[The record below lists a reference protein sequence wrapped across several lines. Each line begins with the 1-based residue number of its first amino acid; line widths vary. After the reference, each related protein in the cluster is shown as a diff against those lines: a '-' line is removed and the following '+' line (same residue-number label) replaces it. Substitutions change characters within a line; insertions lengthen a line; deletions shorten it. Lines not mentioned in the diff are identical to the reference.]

1 MEDMDRESKEW
12 VGSLSSVPLA
22 EVIKR
27 IAAEEQTGDLQVIF
41 GQAAK
46 TIYFDRGFVVFA
58 ASSLEVDRLGYR
70 LIHSGQISRDDFTL
84 AAQMARRDQQRLGQA
99 LVQAGVMREE
109 DIGHQVAMQVNGIV
123 VSLFEVEQGIYSFD
137 ERACS
142 IPVDLM
148 VSLSIHRILLD
159 GIRTMPN
166 PDGILECLPPLDTS
180 VRVAERPP
188 FTCDVDQLTPMER
201 DVLRCVGAGSI
212 FDEVLGLFPEDRDLA
227 LLAYYGLY
235 TSGILES
242 GDGEADECLLKV
254 QEETKTFRL
263 SELERCLGK
272 TQATSIQQEIRVMH
286 ESLDQTSDDQL
297 LQIDSRST
305 DEEIE
310 EAYRERC
317 SEWSWVR
324 SLAQDEPS
332 LAGKINEIETRLETA
347 CQRVLTQRKLSAQ
360 PGDDVNSK
368 VRTNTRSVPEESTAP
383 REAAAAR
390 PDRTKREGPTVI
402 SHRALGD
409 AIRGEIRSRVEQ
421 ILADVERHSKAQDWQ
436 GAIALLFELVELA
449 PQNASYRAKLAHT
462 MSKHPLQRRRA
473 ERHFIE
479 ALRLAPQDAELH
491 VSLGLYYK
499 SFRLKTRAEIEFR
512 TALRIDPR
520 HAEALKQ
527 VAAEQNSKA
536 SWGELLNRMLSSAAG

>member
-1 MEDMDRESKEW
+1 MDEKGRESKEW

-27 IAAEEQTGDLQVIF
+27 IALEEQTGDLQVIF

-70 LIHSGQISRDDFTL
+70 LIHSGHISRDDFTHAAEL
-84 AAQMARRDQQRLGQA
+84 AKHGQQRLGQA
-99 LVQAGVMREE
+99 LVEAGVMSEE
-109 DIGHQVAMQVNGIV
+109 DIGHQVAMQVDGIV

-137 ERACS
+137 ERVCS

-166 PDGILECLPPLDTS
+166 PDAVLECLPPLDTS
-180 VRVAERPP
+180 VRVAVWPP
-188 FTCDVDQLTPMER
+188 FTCDVDQLTPVEQ
-201 DVLRCVGAGSI
+201 DVLRSVGEGAVLE
-212 FDEVLGLFPEDRDLA
+212 EVLRKSPGDRGLVLRA
-227 LLAYYGLY
+227 CYGLY

-242 GDGEADECLLKV
+242 GDREADECLLKV

-286 ESLDQTSDDQL
+286 ESLDQTPDDQL

-305 DEEIE
+305 DEEVE

-324 SLAQDEPS
+324 SLVQNDPS
-332 LAGKINEIETRLETA
+332 LAAKINEIEARLETA
-347 CQRVLTQRKLSAQ
+347 YQCVLTQRKRQISA
-360 PGDDVNSK
+360 PSEPD
-368 VRTNTRSVPEESTAP
+368 RSTVP
-383 REAAAAR
+383 REAATASPGRAER
-390 PDRTKREGPTVI
+390 DRESTTVV

-436 GAIALLFELVELA
+436 GAIALLFELVQLA

-499 SFRLKTRAEIEFR
+499 SFGLKTRAETEFR

-520 HAEALKQ
+520 HAEARSQLSGGR
-527 VAAEQNSKA
+527 NSKA

>member
-1 MEDMDRESKEW
+1 
-12 VGSLSSVPLA
+12 
-22 EVIKR
+22 
-27 IAAEEQTGDLQVIF
+27 
-41 GQAAK
+41 
-46 TIYFDRGFVVFA
+46 
-58 ASSLEVDRLGYR
+58 
-70 LIHSGQISRDDFTL
+70 
-84 AAQMARRDQQRLGQA
+84 

-142 IPVDLM
+142 IPIDLM

-188 FTCDVDQLTPMER
+188 FTCYVDQLTPIER
-201 DVLRCVGAGSI
+201 DVLRSVGEGAVFEEI
-212 FDEVLGLFPEDRDLA
+212 VRKFPEDRGPV
-227 LLAYYGLY
+227 LLACYGLY
-235 TSGILES
+235 TSGILKS
-242 GDGEADECLLKV
+242 GDGEATECQLKV

-286 ESLDQTSDDQL
+286 ESLDQTPDDQL

-310 EAYRERC
+310 GAYRERC

-324 SLAQDEPS
+324 SLVQNEPS
-332 LAGKINEIETRLETA
+332 LAGKINEIEARLETA
-347 CQRVLTQRKLSAQ
+347 YQRVLAQRKPPAVENQPQSQ
-360 PGDDVNSK
+360 PGDDANSK
-368 VRTNTRSVPEESTAP
+368 VRTDTLSGPGGSTVP

-390 PDRTKREGPTVI
+390 PSRAEREGPTVI
-402 SHRALGD
+402 SHRVLAD
-409 AIRGEIRSRVEQ
+409 AIKGEIRTRVGQ
-421 ILADVERHSKAQDWQ
+421 ILGDVERHSKAQDWE
-436 GAIALLFELVELA
+436 GAIALLFELVELV
-449 PQNASYRAKLAHT
+449 PQNASYRAMLART
-462 MSKHPLQRRRA
+462 LSKYPLQRRRA

-479 ALRLAPQDAELH
+479 ALRLAPQDAEVH

-499 SFRLKTRAEIEFR
+499 SFGLGTRAETEFR
-512 TALRIDPR
+512 TALRIDPG
-520 HAEALKQ
+520 HAEARRQLTG
-527 VAAEQNSKA
+527 ERNSKA
-536 SWGELLNRMLSSAAG
+536 SWGELFNRMLSSAAG

>member
-1 MEDMDRESKEW
+1 MKGMGRESKEW

-22 EVIKR
+22 EVIKQ
-27 IAAEEQTGDLQVIF
+27 IALEEQTGDLQIIF
-41 GQAAK
+41 GQTAK

-70 LIHSGQISRDDFTL
+70 LIHSGHISRDDFTD
-84 AAQMARRDQQRLGQA
+84 AAQMARRGQQRLGQA
-99 LVQAGVMREE
+99 LVQAGVMSEE
-109 DIGHQVAMQVNGIV
+109 DIGHQVAMQVDGIV
-123 VSLFEVEQGIYSFD
+123 LSLFEVEQGIYSFD
-137 ERACS
+137 ERVCS

-166 PDGILECLPPLDTS
+166 PDAVLQCLPPLDTS
-180 VRVAERPP
+180 VRVAKRPP
-188 FTCDVDQLTPMER
+188 FTCDVDQLAPIER
-201 DVLRCVGAGSI
+201 DVLRWVGEGTAL
-212 FDEVLGLFPEDRDLA
+212 EQVLRELPEDRGLVLRA
-227 LLAYYGLY
+227 CYGLY
-235 TSGILES
+235 ASGILES
-242 GDGEADECLLKV
+242 GDGESDECLLKV

-272 TQATSIQQEIRVMH
+272 TQAISIQQEIRVMH
-286 ESLDQTSDDQL
+286 ESLDQTPDDQL

-305 DEEIE
+305 DEEVE

-324 SLAQDEPS
+324 SLVQNEPS
-332 LAGKINEIETRLETA
+332 LAGKIKEIEARLETA
-347 CQRVLTQRKLSAQ
+347 YQCVLTQRKRQISA
-360 PGDDVNSK
+360 PSEPD
-368 VRTNTRSVPEESTAP
+368 RSAVP
-383 REAAAAR
+383 REAAAASPSR
-390 PDRTKREGPTVI
+390 ADREGPTVI

-421 ILADVERHSKAQDWQ
+421 ILGDVERHSKARDWQ

-491 VSLGLYYK
+491 VSLGRYYK
-499 SFRLKTRAEIEFR
+499 SFGLRTRAETEFR
-512 TALRIDPR
+512 TALRIDPG
-520 HAEALKQ
+520 HAEARRQL
-527 VAAEQNSKA
+527 AGERNSKA

>member
-1 MEDMDRESKEW
+1 MEDLSRDSKEW
-12 VGSLSSVPLA
+12 VGSLSSAPLA

-27 IAAEEQTGDLQVIF
+27 IALEEKTGDLQVIF

-58 ASSLEVDRLGYR
+58 ASNLEEDRLGYR
-70 LIHSGQISRDDFTL
+70 LIHSGQISRDDFTH
-84 AAQMARRDQQRLGQA
+84 AAELARRDQQRLGQA

-109 DIGHQVAMQVNGIV
+109 DIGHHVAMQVNWIV

-137 ERACS
+137 ERTCS
-142 IPVDLM
+142 IPIDLM

-159 GIRTMPN
+159 GIRTMGAS
-166 PDGILECLPPLDTS
+166 DDMLERLPPLDTS
-180 VRVAERPP
+180 VRVAVWPP
-188 FTCDVDQLTPMER
+188 FTCDVDQLPPIEQ
-201 DVLRCVGAGSI
+201 DVLRVVGEGAVLE
-212 FDEVLGLFPEDRDLA
+212 EVIQKLPGDRGTILRA
-227 LLAYYGLY
+227 CYGLY
-235 TSGILES
+235 SSGMLEL
-242 GDGEADECLLKV
+242 GDGDGDTAECLLKV

-272 TQATSIQQEIRVMH
+272 TQATTIQQEIRVMH
-286 ESLDQTSDDQL
+286 ESLDQTPDDQL

-305 DEEIE
+305 DEYVE

-324 SLAQDEPS
+324 SLVQNELS
-332 LAGKINEIETRLETA
+332 LAGKINDIETRLEA
-347 CQRVLTQRKLSAQ
+347 AYQRVLTQRKSQTLTT
-360 PGDDVNSK
+360 PK
-368 VRTNTRSVPEESTAP
+368 PEPSTAP
-383 REAAAAR
+383 QGATEK
-390 PDRTKREGPTVI
+390 PDRVDPERESTTAA

-421 ILADVERHSKAQDWQ
+421 ILSDVERHSKAQDWQ
-436 GAIALLFELVELA
+436 GAIALLFELVQLA

-473 ERHFIE
+473 ERHYIE

-491 VSLGLYYK
+491 VALGLYYK
-499 SFRLKTRAEIEFR
+499 SFGLKTRAETEFR
-512 TALRIDPR
+512 TALRIDPK
-520 HAEALKQ
+520 HAEALRQ
-527 VAAEQNSKA
+527 VAAERDSKT